1 MEPSLADMSTCAGAE
16 RNSWLCV
23 RACVCV
29 YVLKKKLWNWSRFVF
44 AQSLLFASGA
54 DTLLQLQFYGV
65 TFVYFMRC
73 TDLLVHMTHIQIVK
87 HG

>member
-1 MEPSLADMSTCAGAE
+1 MTVCASTCVC
-16 RNSWLCV
+16 LCV
-23 RACVCV
+23 KK
-29 YVLKKKLWNWSRFVF
+29 KKKLWNWSRFVF

-73 TDLLVHMTHIQIVK
+73 TDLLVHMMHIQIVK